1 MRKFSPIA
9 LFVVSCAVG
18 IGLAAGSL
26 ATAAYTPPAFDEF
39 EEDVGA
45 EIEMAGFPMPAS
57 GSDLFILEDGK
68 AACIDRDQVVTM
80 LLADQ
85 AELGGRTVKVSDD
98 RMQSF
103 ADSWRDRTG
112 LRRMAVSGIVGH
124 IFFDENV
131 ADWTVDVT
139 EFDAAGCAMS
149 RTLLPGALWSDLL
162 RGSAQV

>member
-9 LFVVSCAVG
+9 LFVISCALG

-26 ATAAYTPPAFDEF
+26 ATAAYTPPALDELD
-39 EEDVGA
+39 EDVG
-45 EIEMAGFPMPAS
+45 EELEMAGFPLPAS
-57 GSDLFILEDGK
+57 GSDLFIVEDGK
-68 AACIDRDQVVTM
+68 AACVDRDQVVSM

-85 AELGGRTVKVSDD
+85 AELGGRTVKVTDD

-103 ADSWRDRTG
+103 ADTWRDRTG
-112 LRRMAVSGIVGH
+112 LSRIVVSGVVGH
-124 IFFDENV
+124 IFFDEND
-131 ADWTVDVT
+131 AEWTVDVT

-149 RTLLPGALWSDLL
+149 RTLLPAALWSDLL

>member
-9 LFVVSCAVG
+9 LFVISCALG

-26 ATAAYTPPAFDEF
+26 ATAAYTPPALDELD
-39 EEDVGA
+39 EDVG
-45 EIEMAGFPMPAS
+45 EEFEMAGFPLPAS
-57 GSDLFILEDGK
+57 GSDLFIVEDGK
-68 AACIDRDQVVTM
+68 AACVDRDQVVSM

-85 AELGGRTVKVSDD
+85 AELGGRTVKVTDD

-103 ADSWRDRTG
+103 ADTWRDRTG
-112 LRRMAVSGIVGH
+112 LSHIVVSGVVGH
-124 IFFDENV
+124 IFFDEND
-131 ADWTVDVT
+131 AEWTVDVT

-149 RTLLPGALWSDLL
+149 RTLLPAALWSDLL

>member
-1 MRKFSPIA
+1 MRKLSPIA
-9 LFVVSCAVG
+9 LFVVSCALG

-26 ATAAYTPPAFDEF
+26 ATAAYTPPALDELDD
-39 EEDVGA
+39 DVG
-45 EIEMAGFPMPAS
+45 EEFEMAGLPMPAS
-57 GSDLFILEDGK
+57 GSDLFIVEDGK
-68 AACIDRDQVVTM
+68 AACIDRDQVVSM

-85 AELGGRTVKVSDD
+85 TELGGRTVKVTDD
-98 RMQSF
+98 RMQAF
-103 ADSWRDRTG
+103 ADTWRDRTG
-112 LRRMAVSGIVGH
+112 LRRIAISGVVGH

-149 RTLLPGALWSDLL
+149 RTFLPGALWSDLL